1 MDASSRRLVEAAL
14 ADEEAFRAIVDR
26 YKAMVFSIGRS
37 FFQNREMAEDL
48 AQDVFFDLFRH
59 LWSIESDLH
68 LANWLR
74 QAMTRRCIDQ
84 ARRRLH
90 APQSLEDAAEP
101 GAAAPPADP
110 FLEREVREKILSLP
124 DRKRMVVILRFQEE
138 MELEEIARVMEMPL
152 NTVKSTLHR
161 ALAVLKRKLGSLRS
175 EYGTA
180 GR

>member
-1 MDASSRRLVEAAL
+1 MVEAAL
-14 ADEEAFRAIVDR
+14 ADERAFRAIVDR
-26 YKAMVFSIGRS
+26 HKAMVYSIGHS
-37 FFQNREMAEDL
+37 FFQNRETAEDL
-48 AQDVFFDLFRH
+48 AQDVFFELFRH

-68 LANWLR
+68 LTNWLR

-84 ARRRLH
+84 ARWRRLH
-90 APQSLEDAAEP
+90 AQQSLEDAAEP
-101 GAAAPPADP
+101 GAAATPPDP
-110 FLEREVREKILSLP
+110 FLAREVRQKILALP

-161 ALAVLKRKLGSLRS
+161 ALAVLKRRLGSLRS

-180 GR
+180 RR